1 MYDRIF
7 FTNVLR
13 IMEERGIQKNELHEL
28 SGVSAS
34 FLSDLTNGKGNP
46 SLKIMEQ
53 ISRALSVPLPL
64 MLEHVD
70 SEIYE
75 LLDQYHQ
82 ETENLPAGY
91 ERVGAILPKH
101 KAYQVRT
108 WDKEARKAIK
118 EKRHNKK

>member
-13 IMEERGIQKNELHEL
+13 IMDERGIAKTELHEM

-53 ISRALSVPLPL
+53 ISSALCVPLPL

-75 LLDQYHQ
+75 LLDQYHK
-82 ETENLPAGY
+82 ETESLPPGY
-91 ERVGAILPKH
+91 ERVSAILPKH
-101 KAYQVRT
+101 KAFQVKN

-118 EKRHNKK
+118 RKRQNKN